1 MEFICIASSEWLA
14 GPSCSQPC
22 TEAGGGGLGGLLR
35 NSAAGGQPTGPSP
48 PRPTAD
54 PSPAGLPSPLPK
66 RRHGSQGALEWSQE
80 AWPLTSCVAIRGP
93 VVYPGT
99 KNCGIPSLHM
109 PFSTLLPPAAH
120 PHLTFPLL
128 HRLPPGLD
136 LPPTP
141 GLACPPP
148 GTKIQIQPLIS
159 PPSS

>member
-1 MEFICIASSEWLA
+1 MEFICVAPSEWLA

-22 TEAGGGGLGGLLR
+22 TEAGGGGLGGSSETLR
-35 NSAAGGQPTGPSP
+35 QVGNPQGPARPDQQQTPAPPASP
-48 PRPTAD
+48 PHSLRGD
-54 PSPAGLPSPLPK
+54 MEVREHWSG
-66 RRHGSQGALEWSQE
+66 SQE